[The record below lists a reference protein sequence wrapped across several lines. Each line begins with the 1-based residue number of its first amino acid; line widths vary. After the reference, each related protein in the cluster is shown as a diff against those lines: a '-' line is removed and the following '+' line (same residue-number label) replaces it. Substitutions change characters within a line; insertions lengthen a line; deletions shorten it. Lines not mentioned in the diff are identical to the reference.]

1 MTSPY
6 SGFAGAAIVTVILF
20 ALAVYVVGVIGLW
33 KTFVKAG
40 HPGWAAIIPYWNL
53 WIWVK
58 IAGRPAWWFWVI
70 LAGSLL
76 GAIPVLGYILV
87 IAVFVMSLFLALD
100 VARNFGKSSAFGVGL
115 WLLSIIFV
123 LILGFGDAQ
132 YLGPQAAAA
141 GPPTQPLPPAP
152 LPPCPAPLPH
162 AAGTL
167 AALCRRRP
175 RRPGP
180 CRRRRRPAPPHRP
193 PLWAQRRRRRY
204 SDDEQRR
211 SPAPVGRRKLTGRG
225 HPGGRRPWAPA
236 VGAGRGRRPWA
247 PAIPP
252 RSPAP
257 PAAPASAGTCWRP
270 PEDLE
275 TRGSRR

>member
-6 SGFAGAAIVTVILF
+6 SGFAGAAIATVILF
-20 ALAVYVVGVIGLW
+20 ALAVYVIGVIGLW

-100 VARNFGKSSAFGVGL
+100 VARNFGKSRAFGVGL

-141 GPPTQPLPPAP
+141 GPPTHPLPPAP
-152 LPPCPAPLPH
+152 LPPMPPAPLPPMAAGAPAGRAH
-162 AAGTL
+162 AAG
-167 AALCRRRP
+167 A
-175 RRPGP
+175 
-180 CRRRRRPAPPHRP
+180 
-193 PLWAQRRRRRY
+193 
-204 SDDEQRR
+204 
-211 SPAPVGRRKLTGRG
+211 
-225 HPGGRRPWAPA
+225 
-236 VGAGRGRRPWA
+236 AGRPH
-247 PAIPP
+247 PTDPP
-252 RSPAP
+252 YGPN
-257 PAAPASAGTCWRP
+257 AAAAVTVTTSNAGLR
-270 PEDLE
+270 L
-275 TRGSRR
+275 R